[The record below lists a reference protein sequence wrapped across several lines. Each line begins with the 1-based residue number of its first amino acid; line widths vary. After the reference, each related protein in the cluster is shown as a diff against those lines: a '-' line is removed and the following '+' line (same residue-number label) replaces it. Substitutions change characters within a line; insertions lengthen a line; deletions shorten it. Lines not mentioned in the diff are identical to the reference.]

1 MLTVRSPL
9 TVLLV
14 FRDFFPLLC
23 GGKKSLRILFTKE
36 RKNYSG
42 YDQEYAL
49 EIFGKETQNFK
60 TLNLTPHRKT
70 KQ

>member
-1 MLTVRSPL
+1 MLTVSPL

-14 FRDFFPLLC
+14 FRDFFSASLW
-23 GGKKSLRILFTKE
+23 GKKSLRILFTKE

-49 EIFGKETQNFK
+49 EIFGKETQNLK